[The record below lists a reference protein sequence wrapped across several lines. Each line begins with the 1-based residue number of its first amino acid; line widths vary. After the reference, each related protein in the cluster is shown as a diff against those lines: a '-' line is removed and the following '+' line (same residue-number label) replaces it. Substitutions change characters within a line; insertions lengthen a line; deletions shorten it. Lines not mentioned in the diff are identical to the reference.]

1 MLVQGDSEV
10 ILGSHAGHPSYKARS
25 AQFLHFPL
33 SSSSNMQA
41 VNNIV
46 NSISQAVTAVT
57 GSGKPV
63 VEKPSDRAWWKSSV
77 VYQGEP
83 SLAHR

>member
-1 MLVQGDSEV
+1 
-10 ILGSHAGHPSYKARS
+10 
-25 AQFLHFPL
+25 
-33 SSSSNMQA
+33 MQA
-41 VNNIV
+41 VHNIV

-83 SLAHR
+83 